1 MIFWPRVLFL
11 PPLFSGSRSPPTS
24 DHILTLCMASLYATD
39 ACGNIFMPNDATY
52 GMANYAIEINRC
64 RKVGDLAEK
73 MGHTELAEMARR
85 LAESYEERSNDS
97 RD

>member
-1 MIFWPRVLFL
+1 MVGLTERFACIR
-11 PPLFSGSRSPPTS
+11 PP
-24 DHILTLCMASLYATD
+24 

-52 GMANYAIEINRC
+52 GMANYALEINRC